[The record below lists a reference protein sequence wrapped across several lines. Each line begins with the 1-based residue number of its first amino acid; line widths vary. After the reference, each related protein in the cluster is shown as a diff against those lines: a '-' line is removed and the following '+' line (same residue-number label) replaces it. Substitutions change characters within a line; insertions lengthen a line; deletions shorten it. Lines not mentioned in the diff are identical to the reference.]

1 MTTNIMEQNFVNLE
15 FKRELNNYRLK
26 LLLATDEIGIIY
38 RVTSV
43 LYANNWNI
51 LGANIRSLENGQI
64 EDEFLIHNANGINLD
79 EEELNKLKSEMEQLF
94 RDKISIASYM
104 IKKGKKAS
112 QEKGAENTKIIFET
126 VDNKDLT
133 RLRIQTKDRAG
144 LLCDISRMLY
154 LECMDILSLQAKT
167 KGNEVDDIFEIKSEA
182 GHSLDE
188 SMQARLTR
196 NLQSVI

>member
-1 MTTNIMEQNFVNLE
+1 MEQNFVNLE